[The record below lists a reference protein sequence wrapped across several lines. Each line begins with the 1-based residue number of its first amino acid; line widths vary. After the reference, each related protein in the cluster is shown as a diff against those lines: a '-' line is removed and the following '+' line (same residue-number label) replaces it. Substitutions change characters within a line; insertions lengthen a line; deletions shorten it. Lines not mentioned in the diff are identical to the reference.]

1 LKFVLSNF
9 LMLISDKSDVEAICQ
24 EGLYVVLPEVVTTVG
39 EYDCT
44 TIYLN
49 AI

>member
-1 LKFVLSNF
+1 MLSF
-9 LMLISDKSDVEAICQ
+9 FMLIFDEPDVEGICQ
-24 EGLYVVLPEVVTTVG
+24 EGLYLVLPEVVTIAG

-44 TIYLN
+44 VVYLN